1 VKISQLGAEQEPKEM
16 IRISFAVLI
25 ALGLTFTGYFA
36 VAAWKVSG
44 EDRTEITGT
53 VMLKGR

>member
-36 VAAWKVSG
+36 VAAWKVSR

-53 VMLKGR
+53 VLKSR